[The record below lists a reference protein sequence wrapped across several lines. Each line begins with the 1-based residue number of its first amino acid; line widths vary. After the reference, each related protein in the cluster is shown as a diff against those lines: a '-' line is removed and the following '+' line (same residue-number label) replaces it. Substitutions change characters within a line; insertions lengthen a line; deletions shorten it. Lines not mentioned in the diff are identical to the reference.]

1 MGSYSSTIQQDLRTV
16 VEGMETGIIATPESI
31 LALPYGVAIGDAA
44 YYTYSYQGDFTPE
57 VAAVMRDVLAASNF
71 QVGQLLGVTSEA
83 VEGLFSLSQEIAE
96 QAQVVT
102 ESMLAQQGR
111 TVEALLAEVSES
123 ADVAATAKLGEPT
136 INKYLPYALL
146 GLLALMLLR

>member
-1 MGSYSSTIQQDLRTV
+1 MGSWSQTVQQDLRTV
-16 VEGMETGIIATPESI
+16 IEGMESGIIATPESI
-31 LALPYGVAIGDAA
+31 LALPYGVATGDES

-57 VAAVMRDVLAASNF
+57 VAAVMQDVLAASNF

-83 VEGLFSLSQEIAE
+83 IEGLFSLSQEMAE

-102 ESMLAQQGR
+102 EALLAQQEQ

-136 INKYLPYALL
+136 ITKYMPYALL
-146 GLLALMLLR
+146 GLLALLLLR